1 MIRKNGR
8 NNPCPCGSGKKLKNC
23 GIDRLNKSDKKEFS
37 NPEN

>member
-1 MIRKNGR
+1 MSMREW
-8 NNPCPCGSGKKLKNC
+8 KKLKNC